1 MQNSN
6 IQDLANSCCENQKKK
21 KIEKTIENISCFKE
35 KYEQEALLLH
45 ILTAEINNKI
55 ITGVLY
61 V

>member
-1 MQNSN
+1 MRTR
-6 IQDLANSCCENQKKK
+6 KKN

-45 ILTAEINNKI
+45 ILTAEINNII
-55 ITGVLY
+55 ITDILY

>member
-1 MQNSN
+1 MRTR
-6 IQDLANSCCENQKKK
+6 KKK